1 MLIEDI
7 LPEDNLD
14 EGPHDPSIYKAVFLA
29 GGPGSGKSY
38 VVRSS
43 AFSAL
48 GFKVVNNDNAFEKYL
63 SDAGLAPTPD
73 NIYSRQGQEI
83 RGKAKAVTNK
93 QMQSYLKGAL
103 GLVIDGTGKD
113 YDKITS
119 QADKLK
125 DLGYDVAMVF
135 VNTDVETALSRNQK
149 RDRQLPDDV
158 VSKMWADVQKNMGK
172 FQQYFGSD
180 MYIIDN
186 SEGSNVAQQ
195 TNKLFTKIRSWA
207 EIIGKRRKTT

>member
-186 SEGSNVAQQ
+186 SEGSNVVQQ

>member
-119 QADKLK
+119 QAAKLK

-135 VNTDVETALSRNQK
+135 SVPEPTATLELPVVTLVKALRPIDVLSSPVVKSSNTS
-149 RDRQLPDDV
+149 
-158 VSKMWADVQKNMGK
+158 
-172 FQQYFGSD
+172 
-180 MYIIDN
+180 
-186 SEGSNVAQQ
+186 
-195 TNKLFTKIRSWA
+195 
-207 EIIGKRRKTT
+207 